1 MRPHFS
7 KEISYKL
14 ITTIQRYSFFS
25 LSRIDLYANSSNS
38 GYVTYIYCSL
48 NLRLCGKALA
58 IIKRVTTNFSSKL
71 KKIEVTFSFKL

>member
-1 MRPHFS
+1 MRPHFG

-14 ITTIQRYSFFS
+14 ITTIQRYYFFS

-58 IIKRVTTNFSSKL
+58 IIKKSDYKFQFQ
-71 KKIEVTFSFKL
+71 IEKN